1 MDGIAVE
8 RNRRWE
14 RLGHPSLSCHSR
26 RRIGT
31 NSSHKCRRGCRWK
44 DLRGRIEATPY
55 EEEQEMVRND
65 GESNVVASI
74 SEVEHEWLNCP
85 IDSFDHLLDDS
96 LTEEQAE
103 EIQKI
108 LERHRGLFSKKKA

>member
-1 MDGIAVE
+1 
-8 RNRRWE
+8 
-14 RLGHPSLSCHSR
+14 
-26 RRIGT
+26 
-31 NSSHKCRRGCRWK
+31 
-44 DLRGRIEATPY
+44 
-55 EEEQEMVRND
+55 MVRND

-103 EIQKI
+103 EIKKI
-108 LERHRGLFSKKKA
+108 LERHRGLFSKKKGLTHLVEHRIVTGMLSQLARSQREHRHRKGE